1 MPRSLQDKKAH
12 AEGKVSLW
20 GVHPGWHQQ
29 ERQCPI
35 AKGPQR
41 VPRSQVLFQLFPPPA
56 REEAAGTTGCSH
68 WLPTAGRKG
77 LQGVLASREQMTGG
91 RGAQD
96 KDAPAGKTPSFSFIG
111 PWLCSSFRENPTH
124 HQTSRVQDPKLGTAV
139 PRRGTRPRGVIG
151 P

>member
-1 MPRSLQDKKAH
+1 MAPAGKAVSYSQGATEGAEKPSPISALPSVCSGGSLP
-12 AEGKVSLW
+12 S
-20 GVHPGWHQQ
+20 
-29 ERQCPI
+29 
-35 AKGPQR
+35 
-41 VPRSQVLFQLFPPPA
+41 
-56 REEAAGTTGCSH
+56 TTGCSH